1 MRNKLSELSKDNAGQ
16 LWGDALSIKWMND
29 NPDFAGV
36 LYVDGHVR
44 LYDGIEQLP
53 KQYVS
58 RERLCLKGVMDFWVN
73 DMLGSPFF
81 VVRKNIN
88 PGMLQTLRN
97 EIVPQLLKDIP
108 NQPTDEQL
116 EENKLLDRKST
127 RLNSS
132 HTDISRMPSSA

>member
-1 MRNKLSELSKDNAGQ
+1 
-16 LWGDALSIKWMND
+16 
-29 NPDFAGV
+29 
-36 LYVDGHVR
+36 
-44 LYDGIEQLP
+44 
-53 KQYVS
+53 
-58 RERLCLKGVMDFWVN
+58 MDFWVN

-116 EENKLLDRKST
+116 EENKLLHRFILVFDREGYSPLFFKEMWKKHRIACMTYHKYPNADWNEEEFEEVPVTLVSGEKVDMKLAERGDRKSVV
-127 RLNSS
+127 
-132 HTDISRMPSSA
+132 